1 MTAITISA
9 PTTELRTFIKN
20 RSGQDAMRCYQC
32 GKCTAGCP
40 VAYAMDLGPRQV
52 MHAVQLGLKQAVLQS
67 STIWLC
73 VFCQTCSVRCPREI
87 DIARVMESLRI
98 LAIEEKVTPAE
109 KDIELFHRLF
119 IDVVGRWGRIH
130 ELELGVRYN
139 LQGRHPLANIGLL
152 PAMLSRGKLL
162 LWPARVKGASE
173 LRRLIAR
180 VRAAEGDLG
189 KNSGD

>member
-1 MTAITISA
+1 MTAVVIPS
-9 PTTELRTFIKN
+9 PLSDLRSFVKSQ
-20 RSGQDAMRCYQC
+20 SGEDVFRCYQC

-40 VAYAMDLGPRQV
+40 VAYAMDLGPRQI
-52 MHAVQLGLKQAVLQS
+52 MRAVQLGLKEEVLQS

-98 LAIEEKVTPAE
+98 LAIAEKGKPAE

-119 IDVVGRWGRIH
+119 IAIVERRGRMH
-130 ELELGVRYN
+130 ELELGARYN

-152 PAMLSRGKLL
+152 LPMLSKGKMPILG
-162 LWPARVKGASE
+162 PKVKAASE
-173 LRRLIAR
+173 IKRLFAAA
-180 VRAAEGDLG
+180 RAAEAKLKGEYR
-189 KNSGD
+189 

>member
-1 MTAITISA
+1 MAAVVIPS
-9 PTTELRTFIKN
+9 PLSDLRSFVKSQ
-20 RSGQDAMRCYQC
+20 SGEDVFRCYQC

-40 VAYAMDLGPRQV
+40 VAYAMDLGPRQI
-52 MHAVQLGLKQAVLQS
+52 MRAVQLGLKQEVLQS

-98 LAIEEKVTPAE
+98 LAIAEKGKPAE

-119 IDVVGRWGRIH
+119 IAIVERRGRMH
-130 ELELGVRYN
+130 ELELGARYN

-152 PAMLSRGKLL
+152 PPMLSRGKMPILGHK
-162 LWPARVKGASE
+162 VKGASE
-173 LRRLIAR
+173 IKKLFAAA
-180 VRAAEGDLG
+180 RAAEAKPEG
-189 KNSGD
+189 KY

>member
-1 MTAITISA
+1 MTAVVIPS
-9 PTTELRTFIKN
+9 PLSDLRSFVKSH
-20 RSGQDAMRCYQC
+20 SGEDVFRCYQC

-40 VAYAMDLGPRQV
+40 VAYAMDLGPRQI
-52 MHAVQLGLKQAVLQS
+52 MRAVQLGLKEEVLQS

-98 LAIEEKVTPAE
+98 LAIAEKGKPAE

-119 IDVVGRWGRIH
+119 IAIVERRGRMH
-130 ELELGVRYN
+130 ELELGARYN

-152 PAMLSRGKLL
+152 LPMLSKGKMPILG
-162 LWPARVKGASE
+162 PKVKGASE
-173 LRRLIAR
+173 IKKLFAEA
-180 VRAAEGDLG
+180 RAAEAKLKGEYR
-189 KNSGD
+189 